1 MLSSRTDGTDYTDY
15 TASSADTN
23 ESDHNFVREQLV
35 RYFEQHKPENVPHV
49 DEWLAMYGARQ
60 LLSGLRAAQTAKV
73 GANSDVESASAP
85 QDASVAAAPSTRTI
99 PPPPTTSPGK

>member
-1 MLSSRTDGTDYTDY
+1 MSSSRTDFTDYTDY

-60 LLSGLRAAQTAKV
+60 LLSGLRAAQTAQV
-73 GANSDVESASAP
+73 STDGDMESASAP
-85 QDASVAAAPSTRTI
+85 ETVSAANAPVTRAI